1 MRKLRKMLG
10 DITDPS
16 VVSLMRLI
24 ETQSKA
30 TLSGWAV
37 DYAEK
42 HYLGIYQKVYADE
55 RRLQEAVSGVREYL
69 DGSRK
74 QKDLKPLLQAAV
86 QAAQEAVDNPPA
98 QAAARAVATAC
109 RTVQSPASALGFA
122 FYGAAASAYEKAG
135 LVESQ
140 GCMMLL
146 LLMNW
151 YKYWDLSGRTLYLV
165 RKIRLR
171 LSGTA
176 ESRYSF

>member
-86 QAAQEAVDNPPA
+86 QAAQEAEDNPPA

-122 FYGAAASAYEKAG
+122 FYGAAASAYQNAG

-140 GCMMLL
+140 EVYDALASNELVQILGSLRE
-146 LLMNW
+146 NAV
-151 YKYWDLSGRTLYLV
+151 SGEKNPVTI
-165 RKIRLR
+165 KWNC
-171 LSGTA
+171 
-176 ESRYSF
+176 

>member
-42 HYLGIYQKVYADE
+42 HYLGIYQKAYADE
-55 RRLQEAVSGVREYL
+55 RRLQDAVSGVREYL

-74 QKDLKPLLQAAV
+74 TEGLK
-86 QAAQEAVDNPPA
+86 
-98 QAAARAVATAC
+98 
-109 RTVQSPASALGFA
+109 
-122 FYGAAASAYEKAG
+122 AASASCRAG
-135 LVESQ
+135 GTGGRGQSPRT
-140 GCMMLL
+140 GCCPGGSDSLQNGPVPCQCTGVCFL
-146 LLMNW
+146 WGSGVCLRE
-151 YKYWDLSGRTLYLV
+151 GRTGREPGGV
-165 RKIRLR
+165 
-171 LSGTA
+171 
-176 ESRYSF
+176 

>member
-10 DITDPS
+10 DIKDPS

-42 HYLGIYQKVYADE
+42 HYLGIYQKAYADE

-69 DGSRK
+69 NGSRK
-74 QKDLKPLLQAAV
+74 QEDLKPLLRAAV
-86 QAAQEAVDNPPA
+86 QAAQEAEDNPPA

-109 RTVQSPASALGFA
+109 RTVQTPSNALGFA

-135 LVESQ
+135 LEESPEVYDALASNELARIL
-140 GCMMLL
+140 GSLRE
-146 LLMNW
+146 NAV
-151 YKYWDLSGRTLYLV
+151 SGEKNPVTI
-165 RKIRLR
+165 KWNC
-171 LSGTA
+171 
-176 ESRYSF
+176 